1 MLIRL
6 LTTILIFTSLIK
18 TEPSVDLLKET
29 RENISQI
36 NIAFLKNDYPDNST
50 VDELDKLL
58 SGLKE
63 KKNIAGSNS
72 NGKEYKDKTDN
83 LIKSFKAFEKFYRS
97 KPEVDTLKKVFRVVN
112 NEFNSLFGNY
122 FLDKLNKSS
131 KKKVI
136 LFSTSMSCECTL
148 EMCYKQEAEIQKL
161 QKENVGLFDFA
172 VVDFF
177 TNFDLQSKYEVG
189 FIPVVLVLDEKG
201 KEVKRFVREEN
212 LYSKLNEHLLDK

>member
-18 TEPSVDLLKET
+18 TEPSVDLIKET
-29 RENISQI
+29 REKIVQI
-36 NIAFLKNDYPDNST
+36 NISFLKNDYPDNSN
-50 VDELDKLL
+50 VVELDKLL
-58 SGLKE
+58 SALKD
-63 KKNIAGSNS
+63 KNNNTGSNS
-72 NGKEYKDKTDN
+72 NDKDYKDKTDN
-83 LIKSFKAFEKFYRS
+83 LIKSFKAFERFYLS

-122 FLDKLNKSS
+122 LLDELKNSS

-148 EMCYKQEAEIQKL
+148 EMCYKQETEIQKL
-161 QKENVGLFDFA
+161 QKENPGLFDYA
-172 VVDFF
+172 VVDCF
-177 TNFDLQSKYEVG
+177 TNFDLKSKYEVG

-201 KEVKRFVREEN
+201 KEVKRFAREEN
-212 LYSKLNEHLLDK
+212 LYSELNKYLMEK